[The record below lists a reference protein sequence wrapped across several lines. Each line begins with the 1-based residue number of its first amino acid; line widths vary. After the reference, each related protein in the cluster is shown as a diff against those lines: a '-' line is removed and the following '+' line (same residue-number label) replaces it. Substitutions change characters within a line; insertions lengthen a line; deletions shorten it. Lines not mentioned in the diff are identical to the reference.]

1 MSLAVTLVLAL
12 GTACRAAPDAFCRGE
27 HVQVAG
33 GTIRLASHWTP
44 VLAEGF
50 DRDLSGWKIEN
61 YENKLTLSV
70 APNGTTGSCLLV
82 TNEGQ
87 TGDTAFEVA
96 SNPIPLAGGTRFA
109 LQFSWRSNRGLDT
122 LSGHQGHYLNL
133 VQWLDNTDAP
143 IEVLLFSFGSA
154 SEPWQVKRLEGAI
167 PPRAAGA
174 AIRFGFDSPDLPDRG
189 FLAIDDLRLEVQGV
203 TASFEPAGA
212 VHSRPIRAPD
222 GDGLAGG
229 VARPT
234 RAISW
239 QADTPPGTGI
249 RFQVASA
256 PDKDG
261 GPGEWSEPLGPDGT
275 KGAFFT
281 APGALPAVH
290 SGRPWLRHVA
300 TLSTTVPGK
309 TPILRSVSLGKT
321 TDGPWTGSDVDPP
334 TVVDRSPTRTA
345 DARGSISFRLTDQT
359 GVDPRTVQV
368 RLDGA
373 DITGQVVAENGQYVY
388 RPAEPLRPPADG
400 LGMALWHATNYN
412 GQLTLDRSAQR
423 EPDGPRGFHITRQ
436 AAESDT
442 AFRLQSPP
450 IPVEPGA
457 KYRLSYWSRHSLD
470 LGGVT
475 GKGVYSTGVIWLDA
489 HDMPVG
495 QPDPIDLGE
504 ANAQWHRDAKE
515 LTAPL
520 GAVQAQIS
528 FGFDSP
534 NLFGGA
540 FVDLAEVALDGP
552 HPAGVS
558 DEPNLH
564 QLTVHAADFAGN
576 EMSRDWYLLIR
587 APRTQNVATVRDDGV
602 TLIDGKPFF
611 PIGLYAVWKKAFN
624 ENSFDKAFGDLK
636 AAGFNLAHTYSS
648 GRGPDFRE
656 FYAAAAR
663 HGIRLFVA
671 SDAGA
676 NCTDAEAVLWDVV
689 REEGE
694 PALLAW
700 YLADDTASHVGH
712 DELRS
717 LSEAIHDVDPA
728 HITVQADGVGSP
740 PVSRYTKYV
749 NSTDGFLPELYPIRD
764 DSDQGVSRIIAD
776 MQTIRQDLKA
786 AGTHQRPI
794 WAIVQYFQG
803 WGWPRYPTRDE
814 LWAMSYL
821 SIIHGATGITWY
833 TYGGSGANHGVTDNP
848 EVWKNICDL
857 AGELA
862 KLQEVLVERTGPQPP
877 APEVLQGPPKD
888 ALGYPSLSVLLK
900 EHGGKKY
907 LIVANSARAEVT
919 ARFTAGA
926 RGQVVLPFEAR
937 EIAAEA
943 GGFSDRFGPYQ
954 VHVYVWQ

>member
-1 MSLAVTLVLAL
+1 MSLAITLVVAL
-12 GTACRAAPDAFCRGE
+12 GTACHAAPDAYCRGK
-27 HVQVAG
+27 HVEVADG
-33 GTIRLASHWTP
+33 AIRLASHWNP
-44 VLAEGF
+44 VFTEAF
-50 DRDLSGWKIEN
+50 DRDLSGWKIED
-61 YENKLTLSV
+61 YESKLTIGV
-70 APNGTTGSCLLV
+70 APNGATGSCLLV
-82 TNEGQ
+82 TNQGK

-122 LSGHQGHYLNL
+122 VSGFQGHYQNVL
-133 VQWLDNTDAP
+133 QWLDQAGAP
-143 IEVLLFSFGSA
+143 IEVLPFSFGSA
-154 SEPWQVKRLEGAI
+154 GEQWQVKRLEGAI
-167 PPRAAGA
+167 PPRAASA
-174 AIRFGFDSPDLPDRG
+174 VIRFGFDSPDLPDGG
-189 FLAIDDLRLEVQGV
+189 FLAIDDLRLEVQGA
-203 TASFEPAGA
+203 TASFEPTGT
-212 VHSRPIRAPD
+212 VLSRPSRV
-222 GDGLAGG
+222 AGE

-234 RAISW
+234 RGISW
-239 QADTPPGTGI
+239 QADAPPGTAV

-261 GPGEWSEPLGPDGT
+261 GPGEWSELLGPEGT
-275 KGAFFT
+275 KASFFT

-290 SGRPWLRHVA
+290 SGRVWLRYVA

-309 TPILRSVSLGKT
+309 TPVLRSVSLAKA
-321 TDGPWTGSDVDPP
+321 TDGPWAGPDLDPP
-334 TVVDRSPTRTA
+334 TIVDRSPTRTA
-345 DARGSISFRLTDQT
+345 DARGPISFRLTDQT
-359 GVDPRTVQV
+359 GVDPRTVRV

-373 DITGQVVAENGQYVY
+373 DITGQVVAENGQYVF
-388 RPAEPLRPPADG
+388 RPAEPLKPAADG
-400 LGMALWHATNYN
+400 LGMALWRATNYA
-412 GQLTLDRSAQR
+412 GQLTIDRSAQR
-423 EPDGPRGFHITRQ
+423 APDGPRGFHITRQ
-436 AAESDT
+436 AAETDT
-442 AFRLQSPP
+442 AFRLQSAP
-450 IPVEPGA
+450 IPVGSGA
-457 KYRLSYWSRHSLD
+457 QYRLSFWSRHSLD
-470 LGGVT
+470 LRGVT
-475 GKGVYSTGVIWLDA
+475 GKGVYSTGVTWLDA
-489 HDMPVG
+489 HELPVG
-495 QPDPIDLGE
+495 QPDVFDLGE
-504 ANAQWHRDAKE
+504 ANAQWHQDTKQIA
-515 LTAPL
+515 APP
-520 GAVQAQIS
+520 GAVQAQIT
-528 FGFDSP
+528 FGFDTP

-564 QLTVHAADFAGN
+564 RLTVRATDFAGN

-587 APRTQNVATVRDDGV
+587 APRAQNVVTVRDDGV

-611 PIGLYAVWKKAFN
+611 PIGLYSVWKKAFN
-624 ENSFDKAFGDLK
+624 DNSFDKAFGDLQ

-663 HGIRLFVA
+663 HGIRLFVS

-676 NCTDAEAVLWDVV
+676 NCTDVEAVLWDVV

-694 PALLAW
+694 AALLAW

-712 DELRS
+712 DELHA

-728 HITVQADGVGSP
+728 HLTVQADGVGSP
-740 PVSRYTKYV
+740 PASRYAKYV

-764 DSDQGVSRIIAD
+764 DNDQGVPRIIAD
-776 MQTIRQDLKA
+776 LQTIRQDLKA
-786 AGTHQRPI
+786 AGTYQRPI

-803 WGWPRYPTRDE
+803 WGWPRYPTRAE

-877 APEVLQGPPKD
+877 APEVLAGPPKD

-900 EHGGKKY
+900 EHAGKKY
-907 LIVANSARAEVT
+907 LIVANSARADVT

-926 RGQVVLPFEAR
+926 RGKVALPFEGR

-954 VHVYVWQ
+954 VHVYVW